1 MYLCFSVDI
10 IILYLVPDP
19 TVSIAIPSPLTVGQ
33 SLTLYCN
40 GTTVRGIT
48 SDVDIVW
55 RRNNTMVNI
64 TRVTATNIMDNLW
77 MYKDLYIISQL
88 NTSDNKA
95 VYKCSIVV
103 RTYPQVTATD
113 AATLNVTGK

>member
-64 TRVTATNIMDNLW
+64 TRVTATNIMDNLL